1 MDEAERTEDRLR
13 RAIGVLTAWVE
24 MDDDPRLFQTYLASM
39 TETPQDTRQ
48 TLAGLTAL
56 AGLLLVL
63 LAGKSPPAQLAL
75 LEELAREYGV

>member
-24 MDDDPRLFQTYLASM
+24 MDDDPRLFKTYLASM
-39 TETPQDTRQ
+39 TETPEDTRQ

-63 LAGKSPPAQLAL
+63 LAGKSSAAQLAL